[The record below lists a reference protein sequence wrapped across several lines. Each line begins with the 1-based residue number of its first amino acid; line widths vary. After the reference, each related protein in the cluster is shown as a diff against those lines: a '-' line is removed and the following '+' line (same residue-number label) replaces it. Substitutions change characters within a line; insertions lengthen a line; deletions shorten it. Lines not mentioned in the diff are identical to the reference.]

1 MNSIYNCGIQG
12 KLYRLIYM
20 MNKDTQIRVRTAVE
34 ETDEKDT
41 GENIGQG
48 TLEGAVISAANID
61 YTMNRFF
68 SESKDEVSYGGINLQ
83 PLIFQDD
90 ISRMTTSVWAAQSGN
105 NIVEAVMETKLLDFN
120 LDKSCYIVMGSRANK
135 TKIDQELKANPL
147 TLCGKPME
155 NVTKEKY
162 LGNMI
167 SCNGLAASVEATVKK
182 RKGQVFSN
190 ILEVKAVVEDYRA
203 NVVARIT
210 TGL

>member
-1 MNSIYNCGIQG
+1 
-12 KLYRLIYM
+12 
-20 MNKDTQIRVRTAVE
+20 
-34 ETDEKDT
+34 
-41 GENIGQG
+41 
-48 TLEGAVISAANID
+48 
-61 YTMNRFF
+61 MNRFF

-105 NIVEAVMETKLLDFN
+105 NIVEAVIETKLLDFN

-203 NVVARIT
+203 NVVGGIT
-210 TGL
+210 TGLEIWELAIVPFLMNNCETLVEIAQEQLIP